1 MILCRDQ
8 NPLDKTPRE
17 TNTGYLK
24 VIDEFRLDVGLVRQ
38 IDSLGVNSIDNRLYR
53 ELAQPSRRS
62 TKATANGKVG
72 RGKKNDKKSKPKVVE
87 APTTPESTGWET
99 VSIQILS
106 IYYHYDQC

>member
-1 MILCRDQ
+1 M
-8 NPLDKTPRE
+8 DKTPRE

-38 IDSLGVNSIDNRLYR
+38 IESLGVNYIDNRLYR

-72 RGKKNDKKSKPKVVE
+72 RGKKNDKKSKPKVAKVE
-87 APTTPESTGWET
+87 EAQTTTGSTGWET

-106 IYYHYDQC
+106 ISYHYDQC